1 MEEATIQQRFQTK
14 IIESYGKAGFPRLAM
29 KMHMLDQ
36 SETDEYKAFAQ
47 AKQEEDQKK
56 AAEAV
61 QVMQKRQAEG
71 QSGGGGAAP
80 LTGPF
85 QIGYKIKDDEEV
97 KRLGDIYDEERRITV
112 QGLIFAT
119 EIRELRSGRSLLQF
133 KITDYTSSMII
144 KNVFS

>member
-1 MEEATIQQRFQTK
+1 EVAVHNDMEEATIQQRFQTK

-61 QVMQKRQAEG
+61 QV
-71 QSGGGGAAP
+71 
-80 LTGPF
+80 
-85 QIGYKIKDDEEV
+85 
-97 KRLGDIYDEERRITV
+97 
-112 QGLIFAT
+112 
-119 EIRELRSGRSLLQF
+119 
-133 KITDYTSSMII
+133 
-144 KNVFS
+144 